1 MSNLDDAVVALT
13 QLQSNEQA
21 DQAQVQA
28 ALTAVQAAQSEGS
41 SQSSDPVV
49 SAIAGAVTADSSLG
63 KELVAAGW
71 TAPNA
76 GGASTATTTSA
87 DVTTT
92 TSTNTLGASV

>member
-28 ALTAVQAAQSEGS
+28 ALTAVQAAQGETT
-41 SQSSDPVV
+41 SQADPV
-49 SAIAGAVTADSSLG
+49 SDAIAAAVTPTSTLG
-63 KELVAAGW
+63 VALVAAGW